1 VWPFKAKVR
10 PVDPPYW
17 SDAVVSNNGRVV
29 VEGKPEQVRE
39 TLMKNAIGWRN
50 YSVIRGED
58 FKVLGVQ
65 KYLGR
70 EIDIKHLS
78 HVGTKN

>member
-1 VWPFKAKVR
+1 VWPLKAKIR
-10 PVDPPYW
+10 PVGSPYW
-17 SDAVVSNNGRVV
+17 SDAVVNNNGHVMI
-29 VEGKPEQVRE
+29 EGRPEDVRS

-58 FKVLGVQ
+58 FKVIGVQ

-78 HVGTKN
+78 HINTKH